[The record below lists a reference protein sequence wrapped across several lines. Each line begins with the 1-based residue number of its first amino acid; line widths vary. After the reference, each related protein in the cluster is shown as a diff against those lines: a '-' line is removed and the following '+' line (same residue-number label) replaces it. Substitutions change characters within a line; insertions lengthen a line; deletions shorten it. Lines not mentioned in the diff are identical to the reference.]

1 MNLFHTLKAPEAF
14 DWNRDHLSARLAT
27 MGPALPALWQC
38 KLYYFTTS
46 MGLACLLPFLPLIY
60 ARYGL
65 TRAHIGA
72 MGAIRPL
79 VGALA
84 NPLWA
89 FLCDRSRAH
98 NVIHCACLLAQ
109 AIGYGSLQRAR
120 RTPAALFTW
129 VATTEAFASC
139 TTSLGDAATGFMCRG
154 WNAVNSIADGD
165 VDAASY
171 GRQRLWGAV
180 SWGFVAAPTMG
191 IIMSYSSETVKR
203 NAPFVGYFFFVVVG
217 ACLSWLLK
225 HDVGDQKSVTDTTKE
240 GEELQMMGDGE
251 GRVSRI
257 ASANDLHAPTA
268 KSMRAQLWEVV
279 SLMDVAFR
287 FFGFFVSGASM
298 AITDLFLFLWLEEN
312 GGSPAVMGVALLFT
326 CVTEVWIFYNASW
339 IRKRL
344 SLDWSLILTPYC
356 YFVRQMY
363 YAQMFKIWSTAWSV
377 LAVQLL
383 HGITFGLYWSTANQ
397 FIQQISPSGL
407 TTSMMGIFSGVNASG
422 AFLGAVCGGLV
433 YDKFGGDALFAGIA
447 MINLFMGVS
456 FTALKL
462 KYDKYNSGAQER
474 VAYTRLE
481 NVVED
486 DAS

>member
-1 MNLFHTLKAPEAF
+1 MTSATLERERASVGASSKMLAP
-14 DWNRDHLSARLAT
+14 
-27 MGPALPALWQC
+27 PALWQC
-38 KLYYFTTS
+38 KLYYFTSS

-79 VGALA
+79 VGAIA
-84 NPLWA
+84 NPCWA

-98 NVIHCACLLAQ
+98 NFIHCACLIAQ
-109 AIGYGSLQRAR
+109 AIGYGSLQRAH
-120 RTPAALFTW
+120 RTPTALFTW

-139 TTSLGDAATGFMCRG
+139 TSTLADAATGFMCAR
-154 WNAVNSIADGD
+154 WNAANSIADGD
-165 VDAASY
+165 VNAESY

-180 SWGFVAAPTMG
+180 SWGFVAAPLMG

-203 NAPFVGYFFFVVVG
+203 NAPFVGYVIFIVVG
-217 ACLSWLLK
+217 ACLSWLLR
-225 HDVGDQKSVTDTTKE
+225 HDVGDEGKINADGNLMCSGEKD
-240 GEELQMMGDGE
+240 GEELTVMGDDE

-257 ASANDLHAPTA
+257 ASANDLHAPVV
-268 KSMRAQLWEVV
+268 KSMHARLWDVV
-279 SLMDVAFR
+279 RQVDVAFR

-298 AITDLFLFLWLEEN
+298 AITDLFLFLWLQEN
-312 GGSPAVMGVALLFT
+312 NSSPAVMGVALLFT

-339 IRKRL
+339 IRQRL

-356 YFVRQMY
+356 YFIRQMY
-363 YAQMFKIWSTAWSV
+363 YAQMFNIWSTAWSV
-377 LAVQLL
+377 LPVQLL

-397 FIQQISPSGL
+397 FIQQISPPGL

-422 AFLGAVCGGLV
+422 AFLGAVCGGIV
-433 YDKFGGDALFAGIA
+433 YDKFGGDTLFAGIA
-447 MINLFMGVS
+447 WINLCMGVS

-462 KYDKYNSGAQER
+462 KYDKVSVKDR
-474 VAYTRLE
+474 VQYTRLE
-481 NVVED
+481 NVLED
-486 DAS
+486 DAY